1 MKILV
6 IGSKGFIG
14 SHCFNYF
21 SKDKNNDVWGCDI
34 ILDYNTHKYISI
46 DAVDSDFLEIFKD
59 RNFDVC
65 INCSGA
71 ANVPFSLDKPFNDYK
86 LNTLNVFKILE
97 AIRLHSPECKFITMS
112 SAAVYGNPDNLPIKE
127 EYAGI
132 PVSPYGSHKLMA
144 EMICKEYSK
153 YWNIKTCCLRIFSAY
168 GPGLRKQ
175 LFWDL
180 YHKIK
185 NEPTPT
191 LWGTGGESRDFI
203 FISDIIRIIELAVY
217 NSTFDGQVVNVANG
231 QQITIAE
238 VAECVKNIIGTDKN
252 IIFNNQVRAGDPKN
266 WEADCSII
274 NSWGYSPTVN
284 LKQGVSEYIKWIKDI
299 K

>member
-1 MKILV
+1 MW
-6 IGSKGFIG
+6 GKG
-14 SHCFNYF
+14 
-21 SKDKNNDVWGCDI
+21 
-34 ILDYNTHKYISI
+34 
-46 DAVDSDFLEIFKD
+46 E
-59 RNFDVC
+59 
-65 INCSGA
+65 
-71 ANVPFSLDKPFNDYK
+71 
-86 LNTLNVFKILE
+86 
-97 AIRLHSPECKFITMS
+97 
-112 SAAVYGNPDNLPIKE
+112 
-127 EYAGI
+127 
-132 PVSPYGSHKLMA
+132 
-144 EMICKEYSK
+144 
-153 YWNIKTCCLRIFSAY
+153 
-168 GPGLRKQ
+168 
-175 LFWDL
+175 
-180 YHKIK
+180 
-185 NEPTPT
+185 
-191 LWGTGGESRDFI
+191 ESREFI